1 MNRTPKTPAELAKIE
16 EVKKHYA
23 AIKNGSA
30 PCFGADMVIKT
41 KARRHAPVAAAAA
54 PAAPAPE
61 ENPREKLW
69 TIVNNSVRKSKWKKY
84 YDPEDVPHEELEE
97 STGAW
102 ADLE

>member
-1 MNRTPKTPAELAKIE
+1 MNRTPKTPAELAKME

-23 AIKNGSA
+23 AVKNGLV

-41 KARRHAPVAAAAA
+41 KARHA
-54 PAAPAPE
+54 PAAPARAAAATE

-84 YDPEDVPHEELEE
+84 YDPEDVPQEELEE
-97 STGAW
+97 STEAW